1 MSLNWYP
8 GHMAKTRNRHQSMLK
23 SIDVIL
29 WVVDA
34 RAPFSTL
41 DPTLKKT
48 FNNKPFLIVINK
60 KDLVKAT
67 YLDDVKTRL
76 SAMDMPCIAISARK
90 EKDVKALIKVAETMK
105 SSRRK
110 IGGLRLS
117 VLGIPNTGKSTLINQ
132 LAKKKTQA
140 VANTPGITKALRW
153 VETGDVSI
161 LDTPG
166 VLWPK
171 IEDPIVGIK
180 MAILGSI
187 KDKIIPYAAA
197 LDFLFERLMTHP
209 ESKLS
214 HLYPGL
220 SALEITEKIAHEEGF
235 KTDHSYDE
243 MALTQRLLKGY
254 REGEFGKVPLDD

>member
-8 GHMAKTRNRHQSMLK
+8 GHMAKTRHRHQTMLK

-29 WVVDA
+29 WMVDA

-48 FNNKPFLIVINK
+48 FNNKPFLVVINK
-60 KDLVKAT
+60 KDLVKAS
-67 YLDDVKTRL
+67 YLDTVKSRL
-76 SAMDMPCIAISARK
+76 SAQEIPSVAISAK
-90 EKDVKALIKVAETMK
+90 KDKDVKSLIKVAASMQ

-110 IGGLRLS
+110 IGKLRLS
-117 VLGIPNTGKSTLINQ
+117 ILGIPNTGKSTLINQ
-132 LAKKKTQA
+132 LAHKKTQA

-153 VETGDVSI
+153 VETPDVSI

-171 IEDPIVGIK
+171 IDDPDVGLK

-187 KDKIIPYAAA
+187 KDKIIPHAQA
-197 LDFLFERLMTHP
+197 LTFLLERLINHP
-209 ESKLS
+209 ESTLKTR
-214 HLYPGL
+214 YPGL
-220 SALEITEKIAHEEGF
+220 SPTEIMETIAHQEGF
-235 KTDHSYDE
+235 KTAHSYDE
-243 MALTQRLLKGY
+243 MALTQRILKAY
-254 REGEFGKVPLDD
+254 RDGDYGKVPLDD